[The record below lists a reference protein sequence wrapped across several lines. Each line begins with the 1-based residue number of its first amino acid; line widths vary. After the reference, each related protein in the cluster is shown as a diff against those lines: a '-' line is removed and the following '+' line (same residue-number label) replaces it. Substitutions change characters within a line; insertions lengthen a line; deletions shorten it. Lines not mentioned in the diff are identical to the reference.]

1 MATEKAVHFICA
13 DDEFIADNRAR
24 ELFAELSKDIS
35 DDMSKEIIQGA
46 ANNASD
52 ALKVCANTLESARTL
67 SLFGG
72 KKVVWLRGLNFL
84 NDSNGRSKDTQ
95 AALEELAQA
104 CANFNPQEVALIISA
119 SPVDK
124 RKKAFKIFKENS
136 DFEYFESSN
145 AQDACFQLIKAEAQ
159 KLGVEISADALDA
172 LISTVAANP
181 RMAIQEL
188 NKLATY
194 KGFKGKIEKKD
205 VSDIVPIFG
214 ESDFFELCSMFYE
227 GNISAALAAI
237 RRFFFSNKNA
247 SARPIISSLQRQN
260 SMLIQIRAL
269 MDDGKLPKSER
280 MPRGAFES
288 LASEYAPIYKTAEKS
303 PYNIFSQNPWYMSRL
318 ASIAAR
324 MPQRKLID
332 IQLRLSKAFEDLIS
346 RPNSD
351 EEIVKEIF
359 ISGSVS

>member
-1 MATEKAVHFICA
+1 MEKALYFICA

-35 DDMSKEIIQGA
+35 DDMSKEIVQGS
-46 ANNASD
+46 ANNAAD

-72 KKVVWLRGLNFL
+72 KKVVWLRALNFL

-104 CANFNPQEVALIISA
+104 CANLNPQEVALVISA

-124 RKKAFKIFKENS
+124 RKKAFKTFKENS
-136 DFEYFESSN
+136 NFEYFESES
-145 AQDACFQLIKAEAQ
+145 AQEACMQLLKIEAE
-159 KLGVEISADALDA
+159 KLGVEISREAVDA

-194 KGFKGKIEKKD
+194 KGFKGKIEKSD
-205 VSDIVPIFG
+205 VGELVPIFG
-214 ESDFFELCSMFYE
+214 ESDFFELTSMFYA
-227 GNISAALAAI
+227 GNISAALSAI

-247 SARPIISSLQRQN
+247 SARPIISSLQKQN

-269 MDDGKLPKSER
+269 MDGGKLPKSER
-280 MPRGAFES
+280 MPRGAFEE
-288 LASEYAPIYKTAEKS
+288 LAGEYAPVYKSAEKS

-318 ASIAAR
+318 AAIAAR
-324 MPQRKLID
+324 IPQRKLID
-332 IQLRLSKAFEDLIS
+332 MQLKFAKAFEDLIA

-351 EEIVKEIF
+351 EDIVKELF
-359 ISGSVS
+359 ISASVL